1 MWKLG
6 VPKELGVDH
15 NYLRYVTLSKKRPL
29 KTPKETYKDTK
40 GAGC

>member
-15 NYLRYVTLSKKRPL
+15 DYLRFVTVSKK
-29 KTPKETYKDTK
+29 TYKNAK
-40 GAGC
+40 RGL

>member
-15 NYLRYVTLSKKRPL
+15 NYLRYVTLSKKTFKNAKRDL
-29 KTPKETYKDTK
+29 
-40 GAGC
+40 